1 MMLRIALRLHRTAW
15 LSMTALGALYGAGQA
30 ISFPLIVGS
39 SPVARAQ
46 FGQQMAAFGRQ
57 VSYLAPLPIRVD
69 TLGGYLQWR
78 MYGAFLPIVFGFWGF
93 MAGSGVIRGD
103 EERGVLEHWLAS
115 GVARGRLIGTR
126 FLGFLLA
133 AGAAIA
139 LTAIATGLGSLAA
152 GEPLGAGSLTLAS
165 LPLLGLVLTCFGVGL
180 IAGQL
185 SGTRRGAAG
194 LAGGTVLALF
204 LINSLSRSAPALQ
217 PYRVVS
223 PFFYFDRSSTAL
235 VPDGTFNVGATVLLF
250 VMALVL
256 AGVAAVAFIRRDL
269 GSPLFRRRVRTALPS
284 LTPAPNPLLRLPVL
298 RDVYEQRI
306 ALTAWLIGVAAMAVL
321 FASIARPTVDLMR
334 STPGLQAYL
343 ALIGGGN
350 LYQAIIGF
358 FWFGTLQML
367 LAVYVITHV
376 ARWTADEAEGRLEMM
391 LSEPVPRWRVVAER
405 ATALAVTTASLIAAG
420 TIAAAVVASTQQI
433 TLDPGGLLEAA
444 ALLLPFALA
453 LGTLGAALAAFM
465 PRAAVGVLSA
475 YAVAGYL
482 LQQFGLL
489 LKWPT
494 PVMDLSV
501 FQLYGA
507 PLVTG
512 VYWTGLWALLAVT
525 VVGFS
530 VTLVLMQRRDIG
542 S

>member
-1 MMLRIALRLHRTAW
+1 MLRIALRLHRTAW
-15 LSMTALGALYGAGQA
+15 LSMTALGAIYGAGQA

-39 SPVARAQ
+39 SPLDRAQ

-57 VSYLAPLPIRVD
+57 VSYLAPLPIRAD

-78 MYGAFLPIVFGFWGF
+78 MYGAFLPIVFAFWGL

-103 EERGVLEHWLAS
+103 EERGVLEHWLAN
-115 GVARGRLIGTR
+115 GVGRGRLIGIR
-126 FLGFLLA
+126 LLGFVLA
-133 AGAAIA
+133 ATAAIA
-139 LTAIATGLGSLAA
+139 LTSIATGLASVVA
-152 GEPLGAGSLTLAS
+152 GEPLGAGSLALAS
-165 LPLLGLVLTCFGVGL
+165 VPLLGLMVTCFGVGL
-180 IAGQL
+180 VAGQL

-194 LAGGTVLALF
+194 LAGAALLALF

-223 PFFYFDRSSTAL
+223 PFFYYERSSTVL
-235 VPDGTFNVGATVLLF
+235 VPDGTVNLGATVVLF
-250 VMALVL
+250 VMALAL
-256 AGVAAVAFIRRDL
+256 AGLAAATFIRRDV
-269 GSPLFRRRVRTALPS
+269 GSPLFRRRGRTAPPS
-284 LTPAPNPLLRLPVL
+284 LTPAPNPVLRTPVL
-298 RDVYEQRI
+298 RDIYEQRI

-350 LYQAIIGF
+350 PYQAMIGF

-367 LAVYVITHV
+367 LAVYVITQV
-376 ARWTADEAEGRLEMM
+376 ARWSADEAEGRLEIV
-391 LSEPVPRWRVVAER
+391 LSAPVPRWRVVADR
-405 ATALAVTTASLIAAG
+405 AVALALTTGCLVAAG

-433 TLDPGGLLEAA
+433 TLDPGALLEAA

-453 LGTLGAALAAFM
+453 FGTLGAMLAAYA
-465 PRAAVGVLSA
+465 PRAAVGALA
-475 YAVAGYL
+475 TYAVASYL
-482 LQQFGLL
+482 LQQFGLVL
-489 LKWPT
+489 RWPT
-494 PVMDLSV
+494 PVMDLSL

-512 VYWTGLWALLAVT
+512 VYWTGLWVLLGVT
-525 VVGFS
+525 VAGFS
-530 VTLVLMQRRDIG
+530 AALVLMQRRDIG
-542 S
+542 R

>member
-1 MMLRIALRLHRTAW
+1 MLRIALRLHRTAW
-15 LSMTALGALYGAGQA
+15 LSMSALGAFYGALQA
-30 ISFPLIVGS
+30 ITYPLVVGS
-39 SPVARAQ
+39 SLLDRAR
-46 FGQQMAAFGRQ
+46 FGQQMAALGRQ
-57 VSYLAPLPIRVD
+57 ISYLAPLPVRAD

-78 MYGAFLPIVFGFWGF
+78 MYGAFLPIAFGFWAF

-115 GVARGRLIGTR
+115 GVARGRLIGIR
-126 FLGFLLA
+126 FLAYLLVA
-133 AGAAIA
+133 TAAIA
-139 LTAIATGLGSLAA
+139 LTSIAAGLGSVIA
-152 GEPLGAGSLTLAS
+152 GEPLDAGALALAS
-165 LPLLGLVLTCFGVGL
+165 VPVVGLMLACFGVGL
-180 IAGQL
+180 VTGQL

-194 LAGGTVLALF
+194 LAGGILLALF
-204 LINSLSRSAPALQ
+204 LINSLSRTAPALE

-223 PFFYFDRSSTAL
+223 PFFYYDHGGAVL
-235 VPDGTFNVGATVLLF
+235 VPGGTFNLGATLVLF
-250 VMALVL
+250 AMALAL
-256 AGVAAVAFIRRDL
+256 AGVAATAFIRRDL
-269 GSPLFRRRVRTALPS
+269 GSPLFRRRARTDPPS
-284 LTPAPNPLLRLPVL
+284 LTPAANPLLRLPVV

-343 ALIGGGN
+343 AVIGGGN
-350 LYQAIIGF
+350 PYQAMIGF
-358 FWFGTLQML
+358 FWFGTLQLL

-376 ARWTADEAEGRLEMM
+376 ARWSADEAEGRLEVV
-391 LSEPVPRWRVVAER
+391 LSEPMPRWRVVAER
-405 ATALAVTTASLIAAG
+405 AVAVALTTACLVAAG
-420 TIAAAVVASTQQI
+420 TIAAAVVARTQQI
-433 TLDPGGLLEAA
+433 TLDPGALLEAA

-453 LGTLGAALAAFM
+453 FGTLGAMLAAFV
-465 PRAAVGVLSA
+465 PRAAVGILAA

-494 PVMDLSV
+494 PILDLSV

-512 VYWTGLWALLAVT
+512 VYWTGLWVLLAIT
-525 VVGFS
+525 GVGFS
-530 VTLVLMQRRDIG
+530 AALLLMQRRDIG
-542 S
+542 R

>member
-1 MMLRIALRLHRTAW
+1 MLRIALRLHRTAW
-15 LSMTALGALYGAGQA
+15 LSMTALGAIYGALQA
-30 ISFPLIVGS
+30 ISFPLIVGH
-39 SPVARAQ
+39 SPVDRAR

-57 VSYLAPLPIRVD
+57 VSYLAPLPVRAD

-78 MYGAFLPIVFGFWGF
+78 MYGAFLPLVFSFWAF
-93 MAGSGVIRGD
+93 MAGSGAIRGD
-103 EERGVLEHWLAS
+103 EERGVLEHWLAG

-126 FLGFLLA
+126 CLGFLLA
-133 AGAAIA
+133 GTAAIA
-139 LTAIATGLGSLAA
+139 LAAVATGFGSLAA
-152 GEPLGAGSLTLAS
+152 GEPLGAAALALAS
-165 LPLLGLVLTCFGVGL
+165 VPLLGLMLTCFGVGL

-194 LAGGTVLALF
+194 VAGGTLLALF

-223 PFFYFDRSSTAL
+223 PFFYYDRSSAAL
-235 VPDGTFNVGATVLLF
+235 VPGGTFNLGATVVLF
-250 VMALVL
+250 VIGLAL
-256 AGVAAVAFIRRDL
+256 AGVAAAAFIRRDL
-269 GSPLFRRRVRTALPS
+269 GSPLFRRRVRAGPPS
-284 LTPAPNPLLRLPVL
+284 LTPAPNPLLRLPVV
-298 RDVYEQRI
+298 RDVYDQRI

-350 LYQAIIGF
+350 LYQAMIGF
-358 FWFGTLQML
+358 FWFGTLQLL

-376 ARWTADEAEGRLEMM
+376 ARWSADEAEGRLEVV

-405 ATALAVTTASLIAAG
+405 AVALALTTGCLIVVG

-433 TLDPGGLLEAA
+433 TLDPGPLLEAA

-453 LGTLGAALAAFM
+453 FGTLGAMLAAFV
-465 PRAAVGVLSA
+465 PRAAVGVLAA

-494 PVMDLSV
+494 PIMDLSV

-525 VVGFS
+525 AVGFS
-530 VTLVLMQRRDIG
+530 AALVLMQRRDI
-542 S
+542 SR